1 MSKKIRAGWIVP
13 ILIMTALALTSCVRP
28 YPGSEAAAAMPTMNP
43 MVTPIVVTPPV
54 AVATPAAEPTSA
66 EPQEVIE
73 PTPIS
78 VQPTAEPVGETTYI
92 VVAGDTLFKIALDN
106 NVTVD
111 EIAAANGI
119 IDVDTLEV
127 GQELII
133 PAPGSTITDTTVESG
148 QELIDE
154 TGTVEGNESA
164 SESSASTETDTASES
179 QPVEPAVAPGGIV
192 VIQPGDNLFRIGLKY
207 GCTVEQIARHNGITT
222 PNRVAVGLEI
232 EIPDCN

>member
-1 MSKKIRAGWIVP
+1 MSKKIHAGWIVP
-13 ILIMTALALTSCVRP
+13 ILILTSLALTACVRP
-28 YPGSEAAAAMPTMNP
+28 YPGSEAAAAVPTMNP
-43 MVTPIVVTPPV
+43 LVTPIVVTPPV
-54 AVATPAAEPTSA
+54 AVATPVAEPTSA

-78 VQPTAEPVGETTYI
+78 VEPTTEPVGETTYI
-92 VVAGDTLFKIALDN
+92 VVAGDTLFKIALEN

-111 EIAAANGI
+111 EIATANGI
-119 IDVDTLEV
+119 IDVNTLEI

-133 PAPGSTITDTTVESG
+133 PAPGSTTTDTTVASG
-148 QELIDE
+148 QELVEEAD
-154 TGTVEGNESA
+154 TVEGSDSA
-164 SESSASTETDTASES
+164 SETTTSTETESASES

-222 PNRVAVGLEI
+222 PNRVPVGLEI